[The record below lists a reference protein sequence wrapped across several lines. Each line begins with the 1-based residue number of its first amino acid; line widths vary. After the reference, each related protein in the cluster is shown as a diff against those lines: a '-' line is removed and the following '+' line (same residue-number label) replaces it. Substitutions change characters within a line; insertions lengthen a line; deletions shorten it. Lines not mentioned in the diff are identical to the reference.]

1 VEAVSTRAS
10 DPIPKSSVKDRWL
23 GSGQGMWTVTECSVP
38 VAPKGKLNVD
48 VFLFSALSDGGDGHA
63 VNAKG
68 ELESLNWS
76 SDIASGGNV
85 STPIGQ
91 WLSQTL
97 TRKEMRV

>member
-1 VEAVSTRAS
+1 
-10 DPIPKSSVKDRWL
+10 
-23 GSGQGMWTVTECSVP
+23 MWTITECSVP
-38 VAPKGKLNVD
+38 VAPKGKLNV
-48 VFLFSALSDGGDGHA
+48 VVPLLLALTDGGDGHA
-63 VNAKG
+63 VNSKG

-76 SDIASGGNV
+76 SDIASRGNV